1 MNSAGLLLCG
11 LAVAL
16 VSAVIIDRI
25 RWPSKACSSLVVAML
40 SLHDQPF
47 VQLDDI
53 PSVGPS
59 SPFLSYYGA
68 AKFVLHARSM
78 VQQGYD
84 LYKDKF
90 FRVPMMDRWVVVLT
104 GPELVEELRK
114 IPDDK
119 LSFDHAMRDI
129 LQVKYTFGLEAQT
142 HPYHVTVIQGQL
154 KRKLGSLFP
163 DIYHEIC
170 QTFNEI
176 LPPSGFGWV
185 NVQAYSAVMKATCR
199 TSNRVFVGLPI
210 CKSRFMPPQ
219 RGYSAPSVGQSTE
232 FADVQSK
239 FALQIIL
246 RASLVNFFPQLMHP
260 IIGRL
265 LTNTPSSLKRCMA
278 LLQPV
283 VEERLKQYN
292 NNPENDSPSL
302 PDDMITWL
310 LQVSKPEDRN
320 LRSICLRILVLNFA
334 SLHTSAQTL
343 THALLNLASHPQ
355 YMEPLRDEA
364 REVTK
369 QYGWTKSSMAM
380 LVKMESFLRESQ
392 RVSGTSLC
400 GSIYYT
406 ILAEVLI
413 FTLVPIVRK
422 AMEDI
427 TFSDGTTIPSGTH
440 LAVASVP
447 MHLDDRYYENA
458 SEFDAFRFLT
468 DQDLGE
474 ESLQKN
480 RLASTNR
487 LYLVFGHG
495 NRAWYV
501 HKLLD
506 VGIPYLI
513 ATNRDLA
520 QPWAFF
526 RFHYD
531 DRDDSPLGATL

>member
-1 MNSAGLLLCG
+1 MDSAGLLLCG

-16 VSAVIIDRI
+16 VTALVIDRI
-25 RWPSKACSSLVVAML
+25 RWPSKACSFLILAIL
-40 SLHDQPF
+40 ALHDRPF
-47 VQLDDI
+47 MQLDDI

-59 SPFLSYYGA
+59 GPLLSYYGA
-68 AKFVLHARSM
+68 AKFVLHAKSM

-142 HPYHVTVIQGQL
+142 HPYHVTVVQGQL
-154 KRKLGSLFP
+154 KRKLGNLFP
-163 DIYHEIC
+163 DIHHEIC
-170 QTFNEI
+170 QTFDEI
-176 LPPSGFGWV
+176 VPPGEFDWV
-185 NVQAYSAVMKATCR
+185 NVSAYSAVLKATCR

-210 CKSRFMPPQ
+210 C
-219 RGYSAPSVGQSTE
+219 QSTE

-246 RASLVNFFPQLMHP
+246 RASLVNFFPMLMHP
-260 IIGRL
+260 IIGRI
-265 LTNTPSSLKRCMA
+265 LTNTPSSLKRCMV
-278 LLQPV
+278 LLQPI
-283 VEERLKQYN
+283 VEERLKHYN
-292 NNPENDSPSL
+292 NNSDNGLLSL

-310 LQVSKPEDRN
+310 LQVSRPEDRN

-364 REVTK
+364 REVTS
-369 QYGWTKSSMAM
+369 QYGWTKDSMGM

-392 RVSGTSLC
+392 RISGTSLC
-400 GSIYYT
+400 GSNFYI
-406 ILAEVLI
+406 IVAKALI
-413 FTLVPIVRK
+413 FALVPIIRK

-427 TFSDGTTIPSGTH
+427 RFSDGTTIPCGTH

-458 SEFDAFRFLT
+458 SEFDPFRFLT
-468 DQDLGE
+468 GQDAGE
-474 ESLQKN
+474 ESLQKS

-501 HKLLD
+501 DHLMF
-506 VGIPYLI
+506 GISLI
-513 ATNRDLA
+513 ATNRELA
-520 QPWAFF
+520 QPRAFF
-526 RFHYD
+526 RFYYD
-531 DRDDSPLGATL
+531 DGDDSPLGAKL